1 VDLESYELKTDR
13 EHQWALLENRFK
25 KNGHTRKEI
34 KAKHDCFFFG
44 RGGEAFGPL
53 GQFIYYTEPTFEG
66 WQRLFDKEVKE
77 PVSDGDFRALN
88 RMMAGQLSDYFFG
101 IEDQDYYFK
110 VTYGSAYDPERKFSL
125 RVNQETDF
133 RPIVLTVNDLF
144 MALIRPFS
152 RWLGGRGTGEEGL
165 MRFNLEYFESLLP
178 HIDTTPF
185 QLEELPLRDESPG
198 FKDPGLVQYSI
209 SSILKFGFTD
219 GDPERVQM
227 ARKVT
232 DIMMDHAGE
241 LRELRELREMY
252 DQAKKDAKTV

>member
-1 VDLESYELKTDR
+1 MDLESYELKTDR
-13 EHQWALLENRFK
+13 EHQWTLLENSLKRD
-25 KNGHTRKEI
+25 GLTRKEI
-34 KAKHDCFFFG
+34 KQHKDCFFFG
-44 RGGEAFGPL
+44 KGREVFGPV
-53 GQFIYYTEPTFEG
+53 GQFYYYTEPTFQG
-66 WQRLFDKEVKE
+66 WQRLFDEEVKK
-77 PVSDGDFRALN
+77 PVSDDDFRALN
-88 RMMAGQLSDYFFG
+88 WMMAGQLSSLFFC

-144 MALIRPFS
+144 QALIRPFS
-152 RWLGGRGTGEEGL
+152 SWLSGRCTGEEGL

-178 HIDTTPF
+178 HIDTAPF
-185 QLEELPLRDESPG
+185 QLEELSMRDRSPG
-198 FKDPGLVQYSI
+198 FHDLCLVQYSI

-227 ARKVT
+227 ARKAT
-232 DIMMDHAGE
+232 DIMMDHAG
-241 LRELRELREMY
+241 ELRELREMY

>member
-13 EHQWALLENRFK
+13 EHQWTLLESSLKRE
-25 KNGHTRKEI
+25 GHTRKEI
-34 KAKHDCFFFG
+34 KQHKDCFLFG
-44 RGGEAFGPL
+44 KGGDAFGPI
-53 GQFIYYTEPTFEG
+53 GQFYYYTEPTFQG
-66 WQRLFDKEVKE
+66 WQRLFDEELKK

-101 IEDQDYYFK
+101 IEDQYYYFK
-110 VTYGSAYDPERKFSL
+110 VTYGSAYDPERKFPL

-144 MALIRPFS
+144 MALIRSFS
-152 RWLGGRGTGEEGL
+152 RWMLGRSTGEEGL
-165 MRFNLEYFESLLP
+165 LRFNMEYFESLLP

-185 QLEELPLRDESPG
+185 QLEELTMRDRSPG
-198 FKDPGLVQYSI
+198 FHNPYLVQVSI
-209 SSILKFGFTD
+209 SNILKFGFTD

-232 DIMMDHAGE
+232 DIMMDYAD
-241 LRELRELREMY
+241 ELRELREMY